1 MKPTTKYL
9 RVPKDPEVSDEEE
22 EEEGEGEEVDAA
34 DVVMGYRYGEQ
45 VVSITEEEE
54 KEAKFDGGPK
64 SLTLFGFLAQSELK
78 YQVKY

>member
-9 RVPKDPEVSDEEE
+9 RVPKDPEGSDEEE
-22 EEEGEGEEVDAA
+22 EEVDAA

-64 SLTLFGFLAQSELK
+64 SLILFGFLTQSELK

>member
-9 RVPKDPEVSDEEE
+9 RVPKDPEGSDEEE
-22 EEEGEGEEVDAA
+22 EEVVAA

>member
-9 RVPKDPEVSDEEE
+9 RVPKDPEGSDEDE
-22 EEEGEGEEVDAA
+22 EEVDAA

-54 KEAKFDGGPK
+54 KKAKFDGGPK

-78 YQVKY
+78 HQVKS

>member
-9 RVPKDPEVSDEEE
+9 RVPKDPEGSDEEE
-22 EEEGEGEEVDAA
+22 EEVDAA

>member
-9 RVPKDPEVSDEEE
+9 RVPKDPEGSDEEE
-22 EEEGEGEEVDAA
+22 EEEEVDAA

>member
-9 RVPKDPEVSDEEE
+9 RVPKDPEGSDEDE
-22 EEEGEGEEVDAA
+22 EEVDAA

>member
-22 EEEGEGEEVDAA
+22 EEEEVDAA

>member
-9 RVPKDPEVSDEEE
+9 RVPKDPEGSDEEE
-22 EEEGEGEEVDAA
+22 EEVDAA

-78 YQVKY
+78 YQVKS

>member
-9 RVPKDPEVSDEEE
+9 RVPKDPEGSDEDEDE
-22 EEEGEGEEVDAA
+22 EGEEVDAA